1 MTLAFILIGQPGKGE
16 KGEDMQGSA
25 TGRNLTWAAAEDRA
39 SVHVARRTAI
49 FKCNLNSLTVN
60 VEYI

>member
-1 MTLAFILIGQPGKGE
+1 MTLAFILIGQPGKGRERGE

-39 SVHVARRTAI
+39 SVHVTRRTAFLSVI
-49 FKCNLNSLTVN
+49 
-60 VEYI
+60 